1 MVKNDLNISLATKN
15 AKKLQDAKKIRPLC
29 IFLPKT
35 TAYRKDFDDTKSMSF
50 LIRNDELLE
59 NYNEIWEKVKD
70 SLKKE
75 LDSEGVYN
83 KKYLKAKIR
92 SYNGKINTNF
102 RNSKIP
108 KKILNVSMYQCNFK
122 NVNMLLKKKKIPK
135 YIINDD
141 FFWFW

>member
-1 MVKNDLNISLATKN
+1 MVKNDLNIPLATKN
-15 AKKLQDAKKIRPLC
+15 AKKIQDAKKIRPLC

-35 TAYRKDFDDTKSMSF
+35 TAYRKDFDETKSMSF
-50 LIRNDELLE
+50 LIRDDELLE

-92 SYNGKINTNF
+92 SYNAKINTNCH
-102 RNSKIP
+102 NNKIP
-108 KKILNVSMYQCNFK
+108 KKILNVSSVILRM
-122 NVNMLLKKKKIPK
+122 
-135 YIINDD
+135 
-141 FFWFW
+141 